1 VVPGR
6 RMPLRHLTSQLVRV
20 LVPMLL
26 ALWASAALA
35 QGVAIPGFWDPK
47 SQPERVELGPR
58 TVRFLTDDEYPP
70 LHFAGPDGAPTGF
83 AVELARAACERLA
96 ITCLVQVR
104 RFDTLLDGLAAGQG
118 DVVAAAVPLNAALRA
133 RFVATNPYFRLPAR
147 FVARLAPGVAAPA
160 LPEPSPAALAGRTVG
175 VAAGTAHE
183 AYLKAFFP
191 AATLRS
197 FADLTLAE
205 AALKRGEVET
215 VFGDGLGLA
224 LWLGGTEAA
233 GCCGFV
239 GGPYLESRYF
249 GEGIGFV
256 LRPEDATLRRALDE
270 ALYRLWQE
278 GKYAELYL
286 RFFPVSPF

>member
-1 VVPGR
+1 MSVGSTLK
-6 RMPLRHLTSQLVRV
+6 MPLRHPVAQLLRAV
-20 LVPMLL
+20 LPLLL
-26 ALWASAALA
+26 ALGLSAARA
-35 QGVAIPGFWDPK
+35 EEVAIPGFWDPK
-47 SQPERVELGPR
+47 AQPERVELPGQR

-70 LHFAGPDGAPTGF
+70 LHFAGPEGAPTGF

-96 ITCLVQVR
+96 ITCVVQVR
-104 RFDTLLDGLAAGQG
+104 RFDALLDSLAVGEG
-118 DVVAAAVPLNAALRA
+118 DVVVAAIPLSGRLRE

-147 FVARLAPGVAAPA
+147 FAARLAPAP
-160 LPEPSPAALAGRTVG
+160 PEPGPRALAGRSVG
-175 VAAGTAHE
+175 VVSGTAHE
-183 AYLKAFFP
+183 AYLRAFFP
-191 AATLRS
+191 AAEPKT
-197 FADLTLAE
+197 FADLSLAE
-205 AALKRGEVET
+205 AALRRGEVEY

-233 GCCGFV
+233 GCCGFS

-249 GEGIGFV
+249 GEGIAFL

-270 ALYRLWQE
+270 ALFRLWQE